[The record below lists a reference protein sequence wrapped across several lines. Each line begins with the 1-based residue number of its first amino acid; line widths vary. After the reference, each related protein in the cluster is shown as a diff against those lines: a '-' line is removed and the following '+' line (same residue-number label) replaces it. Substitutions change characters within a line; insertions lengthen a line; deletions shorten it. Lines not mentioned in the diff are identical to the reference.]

1 MGNLTITEA
10 AVEQHVFAKL
20 QPKQRA
26 DVKRVYLAGMKV
38 IFDPKTHGQLV
49 QGFEQQMKQSDDLA
63 GNIGADIAHII
74 IILYGKSKGTMPL
87 GSAIPAGS
95 LLLAKL
101 CEFLASTN
109 AAPVDDTTFTKALHI
124 MSVALLS
131 KFDPKFKQKM
141 GGNPDETTPA
151 AATGQPAPDAA
162 QQPAPPSGLLAQPQ
176 TPPQGV

>member
-1 MGNLTITEA
+1 MLTITES

-20 QPKQRA
+20 QPNQRA
-26 DVKRVYLAGMKV
+26 DVKRVYLAGMKM

-63 GNIGADIAHII
+63 GNLGADIAHII

-95 LLLAKL
+95 LLLAKV
-101 CEFLASTN
+101 CEFVASTN
-109 AAPVDDTTFTKALHI
+109 AAQVDDTIFTKALHI
-124 MSVALLS
+124 MSVALLG

-141 GGNPDETTPA
+141 EGGQQEQPPA
-151 AATGQPAPDAA
+151 NAG
-162 QQPAPPSGLLAQPQ
+162 GMLAQPQ
-176 TPPQGV
+176 PVAPQQGA